1 MVGHDDSGYLIAT
14 VYTKLAQRHTPLSN
28 PKLRR
33 APNTNAKGKG
43 KGKKLPTLPSTSNLY
58 PIGGLVTSPGRT
70 A

>member
-33 APNTNAKGKG
+33 APNANAKGKE
-43 KGKKLPTLPSTSNLY
+43 LPTLPSLPIYTS
-58 PIGGLVTSPGRT
+58 
-70 A
+70 

>member
-33 APNTNAKGKG
+33 APNANAQGKGRKGKG
-43 KGKKLPTLPSTSNLY
+43 KSYPHSLPLPIYT
-58 PIGGLVTSPGRT
+58 P
-70 A
+70 

>member
-28 PKLRR
+28 PKLRH
-33 APNTNAKGKG
+33 APNANAKG

-58 PIGGLVTSPGRT
+58 PIGGLVTSPGR
-70 A
+70 AA